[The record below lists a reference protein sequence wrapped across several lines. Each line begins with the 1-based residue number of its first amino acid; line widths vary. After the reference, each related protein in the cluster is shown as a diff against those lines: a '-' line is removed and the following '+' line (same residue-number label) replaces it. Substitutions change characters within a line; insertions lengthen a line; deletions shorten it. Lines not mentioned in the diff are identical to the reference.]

1 MKDLNCVCRAACD
14 WVLSAGAEIRRKI
27 DAPMVVR
34 EKGIRDLVTDVD
46 GATERR
52 ISAQIRRAFPE
63 DRIFAEESQ
72 SDNSGER
79 FTELGGD
86 VWFLDP
92 IDGTHN
98 FIKQR
103 RDFAVMLAL
112 YRDGI
117 GVFSIIYD
125 VIRDEC
131 LIGIAGE
138 GVYLNGRHLAV
149 PAASDLAHSMVII
162 DGRLFRARDPLAFAV
177 ADQCLAIRAPGASS
191 MSAMLLA
198 RGAIGAYL
206 TDCQMPWDAAAPN
219 VILRELGYRITRPDG
234 KTPGMLEGAPY
245 LIALPALHAEIIALS
260 P

>member
-1 MKDLNCVCRAACD
+1 MKQMNRVCRTACD
-14 WVLSAGAEIRRKI
+14 WVLTAGAEIRRSI
-27 DAPMVVR
+27 DAPIVVR
-34 EKGIRDLVTDVD
+34 EKGLRDHVTDVD
-46 GATERR
+46 LATEHR
-52 ISAQIRRAFPE
+52 ISAEIHRAFPE

-72 SDNSGER
+72 SDHSGER
-79 FTELGGD
+79 FTELNGG

-117 GVFSIIYD
+117 GVFAIIYD

-131 LIGIAGE
+131 LLGIAGE
-138 GVYLNGRHLAV
+138 GVYINGRRLAP
-149 PAASDLAHSMVII
+149 PAASDLADSMVII

-177 ADQCLAIRAPGASS
+177 ADRCLAIRAPGASS
-191 MSAMLLA
+191 MSAALLA

-219 VILRELGYRITRPDG
+219 VILGELGYTITRPDG
-234 KTPGMLEGAPY
+234 KKPGILEGAPY
-245 LIALPALHAEIIALS
+245 LIALPALHAEIIAL
-260 P
+260 PL